1 MLRAARKQCE
11 SGVYHVILRG
21 VNKQIIFEE
30 REDFFYFEGIL
41 KRYREEDE
49 FKLFSVCL
57 MDNHV
62 HILMREGTQKLSMT
76 MKKIEN
82 TYVYWY
88 NRKYERAGHL
98 FQNRFISEPVLSDRQ
113 FMATARYI
121 FNNPV
126 KAGLVA
132 KAEEYPWS
140 NYSLKS
146 KTALEKRGGRK
157 MIKTDILEVIEMFGD
172 DREYSTFMSLNTDE
186 KVAEYD
192 DFVPQRPVF
201 DDETCI
207 ERLRLISACKNISD
221 FNEMSM
227 DKKQD
232 CVIKL
237 KREGATIRQLSRV
250 TGLSKSMVG
259 RMCVGTGV

>member
-1 MLRAARKQCE
+1 
-11 SGVYHVILRG
+11 
-21 VNKQIIFEE
+21 
-30 REDFFYFEGIL
+30 
-41 KRYREEDE
+41 
-49 FKLFSVCL
+49 
-57 MDNHV
+57 
-62 HILMREGTQKLSMT
+62 
-76 MKKIEN
+76 
-82 TYVYWY
+82 
-88 NRKYERAGHL
+88 
-98 FQNRFISEPVLSDRQ
+98 
-113 FMATARYI
+113 
-121 FNNPV
+121 
-126 KAGLVA
+126 
-132 KAEEYPWS
+132 
-140 NYSLKS
+140 
-146 KTALEKRGGRK
+146 
-157 MIKTDILEVIEMFGD
+157 MIKTDIHEVIEMFGD

-192 DFVPQRPVF
+192 DFVPQHPVF